1 MLELRFAD
9 ESVWRDCCDGGH
21 MLRRW
26 GGEVSR
32 VISRRLQQL
41 EAMTTLDDLDFVP
54 FDAEQHDDGVVV
66 VTVAA
71 DVVLVIEPSE
81 RRAREDGSVN
91 TTIVVTAVGA
101 LADVGRP

>member
-1 MLELRFAD
+1 
-9 ESVWRDCCDGGH
+9 

-26 GGEVSR
+26 GREMSHA
-32 VISRRLQQL
+32 ISRRLQQL
-41 EAMTTLDDLDFVP
+41 EAMTALADLDFLP
-54 FDAEQHDDGVVV
+54 FDSERLDDGAVL

-81 RRAREDGSVN
+81 RRTREDGSMN

-101 LADVGRP
+101 LSDVGRP

>member
-1 MLELRFAD
+1 MLEVRFAD

-21 MLRRW
+21 MFRRW

-54 FDAEQHDDGVVV
+54 FDSEQHDDGVVLV
-66 VTVAA
+66 AVAA

-81 RRAREDGSVN
+81 RRAREDGSMN

-101 LADVGRP
+101 LPDVGRS

>member
-1 MLELRFAD
+1 MIEVRFAD

-21 MLRRW
+21 MLQRW
-26 GGEVSR
+26 GRELSR

-54 FDAEQHDDGVVV
+54 VESEQFDDGVVF

-81 RRAREDGSVN
+81 RRAREDGSMN

-101 LADVGRP
+101 LSDVGRS